1 MIDKCHSNNLIIMKL
16 KNINLGLGLM
26 ALLALSSC
34 ADDKFS
40 EYRTDMTK
48 NLKEYQYLNNYEPL
62 KKYVEDMKASGKCN
76 PNFKLGIA
84 LEAAEFNKQGLV
96 YCLAGSNFNETV
108 AGNAMKMASC
118 VADDGR
124 MNFDNVSEYVKNAT
138 DAGLSVYGHTLAWHE
153 QQPNKYLKR
162 LIADKELPPA
172 ENNPGLIITSGDPK
186 ANTWDYEIYYDLDE
200 PLKAGTTY
208 EISLNVRGTNPGTID
223 FWPGKKDGSDTQYG
237 AGSFT
242 VAESAIDNS
251 FSFTPNADI
260 DRMRF
265 CFGKIG
271 GTLYFDN
278 FVLKEKGS
286 DHNLVVN
293 STFDENDISHWTKV
307 SWVEVNYKIG
317 NVAGAGAIDI
327 ENEVHK
333 QTYTDGPFP
342 FFAMGCEPPV
352 VNGAIHFVPT
362 GTWSQF
368 FVMTGGDNLLSEGNY
383 VVYLDMTSS
392 KDASGVELTMQNGWG
407 ASDQAITVSVPVSAG
422 RHNVKLQMPNIAGGN
437 YDIILKPQT
446 ADATLDVHSVKVCQV
461 KKSNT
466 KPLTPEEKK
475 EILTPVLQNW
485 IYGMMAATEGK
496 VKAWDVVNESISGK
510 DIDGDGYYDLQSA
523 TRGTVSP
530 DDAKNKFYW
539 QDYLDDLDYVR
550 TAVAAA
556 RKGFADA
563 GGKPEE
569 LKLFINDYNLETAY
583 DDNKKLKSLIHWIE
597 EWEKDGVT
605 VIDGIG
611 SQMHVSCC
619 MDPVEQ
625 KKREDAYVNMLNLM
639 VSTGRLVRISELDMG
654 LEVPNLDKNSK
665 DPYIQVKTT
674 DMTEEQ
680 HKAMRAYYEF
690 IIKKYLE
697 IVPKEQQWGIC
708 QWCATDSPA
717 NSGWRPGLP
726 VGLWDLDYYR
736 KHTYAGF
743 AAGLGA
749 PEYWKEAK

>member
-1 MIDKCHSNNLIIMKL
+1 MKL

-539 QDYLDDLDYVR
+539 QDYLGDLDYVR

-583 DDNKKLKSLIHWIE
+583 DQNKKLESLKHWIE

-605 VIDGIG
+605 KIDGIG

-654 LEVPNLDKNSK
+654 LEVPNVDKNSK

-690 IIKKYLE
+690 IVKKYLE

>member
-1 MIDKCHSNNLIIMKL
+1 MNKQILVSA
-16 KNINLGLGLM
+16 LGAM
-26 ALLALSSC
+26 LLASC
-34 ADDKFS
+34 VDHFDQNFETVRPDK
-40 EYRTDMTK
+40 EAQYGYLEQYDA
-48 NLKEYQYLNNYEPL
+48 LKEYI
-62 KKYVEDMKASGKCN
+62 KDR
-76 PNFKLGIA
+76 PNFHLGIGTA
-84 LEAAEFNKQGLV
+84 VDEYNKKELV
-96 YCLAGSNFNETV
+96 YALTNSNFNETV

-118 VADDGR
+118 VADDGS
-124 MNFDNVSEYVKNAT
+124 MNFDKVSEYVKNAT
-138 DAGLSVYGHTLAWHE
+138 DAGLSVYGHTLAWHA
-153 QQPNKYLKR
+153 QQPNKYLNG
-162 LIADKELPPA
+162 LIADKELPPSSNVTRCLVIKNA
-172 ENNPGLIITSGDPK
+172 EAGGH
-186 ANTWDYEIYYDLDE
+186 WDAQLYFPAQL
-200 PLKAGTTY
+200 
-208 EISLNVRGTNPGTID
+208 SQ
-223 FWPGKKDGSDTQYG
+223 GKKYVFKMNAKATAPFELILWGAPGDAGLGSISVGTKWNEYTVNFTPAANYENFVFA
-237 AGSFT
+237 AGKLGGELDIKSLSLCEEGST
-242 VAESAIDNS
+242 NNLIVNGDIKGDEVPCYKPYSWHTVTTDIQEVAESQVVEIPVSVGHLTFDDGQNLGGWGMDNA
-251 FSFTPNADI
+251 PKIVNGVCEVGNNAAKEKPWNAQVCYEPGFAFENGKNYHLKMKI
-260 DRMRF
+260 KGSVAGE
-265 CFGKIG
+265 FGAGFQNPEGYQGCGDFPTIKVTTDWKEVDVATTCNGDNALRLLLNIG
-271 GTLYFDN
+271 KYAGTLHIDDFEVYY
-278 FVLKEKGS
+278 
-286 DHNLVVN
+286 
-293 STFDENDISHWTKV
+293 TK
-307 SWVEVNYKIG
+307 
-317 NVAGAGAIDI
+317 
-327 ENEVHK
+327 
-333 QTYTDGPFP
+333 P
-342 FFAMGCEPPV
+342 
-352 VNGAIHFVPT
+352 
-362 GTWSQF
+362 
-368 FVMTGGDNLLSEGNY
+368 
-383 VVYLDMTSS
+383 
-392 KDASGVELTMQNGWG
+392 
-407 ASDQAITVSVPVSAG
+407 
-422 RHNVKLQMPNIAGGN
+422 
-437 YDIILKPQT
+437 
-446 ADATLDVHSVKVCQV
+446 
-461 KKSNT
+461 SNT
-466 KPLTPEEKK
+466 IPLTDEEKK
-475 EILTPVLQNW
+475 KALTPVLQNW

-539 QDYLDDLDYVR
+539 QDYLGDLDYVR

-583 DDNKKLKSLIHWIE
+583 DQNKKLESLKHWIE

-605 VIDGIG
+605 KIDGIG

-654 LEVPNLDKNSK
+654 LEVKKNEVK
-665 DPYIQVKTT
+665 DGEYPYVQVNTT

-690 IIKKYLE
+690 IVKKYLE

>member
-1 MIDKCHSNNLIIMKL
+1 MNKQILVSA
-16 KNINLGLGLM
+16 LGAM
-26 ALLALSSC
+26 LLASC
-34 ADDKFS
+34 ADHFDQNFETVRPGK
-40 EYRTDMTK
+40 EAQYGYLEQYDA
-48 NLKEYQYLNNYEPL
+48 LKEYI
-62 KKYVEDMKASGKCN
+62 KDR
-76 PNFKLGIA
+76 PNFHLGIGTA
-84 LEAAEFNKQGLV
+84 VDEYNKKELV
-96 YCLAGSNFNETV
+96 YALTNSNFNETV
-108 AGNAMKMASC
+108 AGNAMKMSSC
-118 VADDGR
+118 VADDGS
-124 MNFDNVSEYVKNAT
+124 MNFDKVSEYVKNAT
-138 DAGLSVYGHTLAWHE
+138 DAGLSVYGHTLAWHA
-153 QQPNKYLKR
+153 QQPNKYLNG

-172 ENNPGLIITSGDPK
+172 GDNPGLIITSGDPK

-200 PLKAGTTY
+200 PLKAGKTY

-223 FWPGKKDGSDTQYG
+223 FWPGKKDGSATQYG

-242 VAESAIDNS
+242 VAESAVDNE

-265 CFGKIG
+265 CFGKVG

-286 DHNLVVN
+286 DHNIVVN
-293 STFDENDISHWTKV
+293 STFDEDDISHWTKV
-307 SWVEVNYKIG
+307 SWVPISYKIG
-317 NVAGAGAIDI
+317 NVAGAAAVDI

-333 QTYTDGPFP
+333 RTYTDGSFP

-362 GTWSQF
+362 GDWSQF
-368 FVMTGGDNLLSEGNY
+368 FVMSGSENRLSEGNY

-392 KDASGVELTMQNGWG
+392 KAASGVELTMQNGWG
-407 ASDQAITVSVPVSAG
+407 GSAQAITVSVPVSAG
-422 RHNVKLQMPNIAGGN
+422 RQTVKLPMPNIVGGD

-466 KPLTPEEKK
+466 KPLTDEEKK
-475 EILTPVLQNW
+475 EVLTPVLQNW
-485 IYGMMAATEGK
+485 IYGMMEATEGK
-496 VKAWDVVNESISGK
+496 VKAWDVVNEAISGTDK
-510 DIDGDGYYDLQSA
+510 DGDGFYELQSA
-523 TRGTVSP
+523 TRGTVSA
-530 DDAKNKFYW
+530 DDAKNNFYW
-539 QDYLDDLDYVR
+539 QDYLGDLEYVR

-563 GGKPEE
+563 GGNPEE
-569 LKLFINDYNLETAY
+569 LKLFINDYNLETA
-583 DDNKKLKSLIHWIE
+583 DDQKLKSLIHWIG

-605 VIDGIG
+605 KIDGIG
-611 SQMHVSCC
+611 SQMHVSCS
-619 MDPVEQ
+619 MNPAEQ

-639 VSTGRLVRISELDMG
+639 VRTHKLVRISELDMG
-654 LEVPNLDKNSK
+654 LEDEKGDLVN
-665 DPYIQVKTT
+665 TT

-690 IIKKYLE
+690 IVKKYLE
-697 IVPKEQQWGIC
+697 IVPENQQWGIC

-717 NSGWRPGLP
+717 NSGWRAGLP

>member
-1 MIDKCHSNNLIIMKL
+1 MKL

-62 KKYVEDMKASGKCN
+62 KKYVEDMKAAGKCN

-223 FWPGKKDGSDTQYG
+223 FWPGKKNGSDTQYG

-539 QDYLDDLDYVR
+539 QDYLGDLDYVR

-654 LEVPNLDKNSK
+654 LEVPNVDKNSK

-690 IIKKYLE
+690 IVKKYLE

>member
-1 MIDKCHSNNLIIMKL
+1 MNKQILVSA
-16 KNINLGLGLM
+16 LGAM
-26 ALLALSSC
+26 LLASC
-34 ADDKFS
+34 ADHFDQNFETVRPDK
-40 EYRTDMTK
+40 EAQYGYLEQYDA
-48 NLKEYQYLNNYEPL
+48 LKEYI
-62 KKYVEDMKASGKCN
+62 KDR
-76 PNFKLGIA
+76 PNFHLGIGTA
-84 LEAAEFNKQGLV
+84 VDEYNKKELV
-96 YCLAGSNFNETV
+96 YALTNSNFNETV

-118 VADDGR
+118 VADDGS
-124 MNFDNVSEYVKNAT
+124 MDFEKVKEYVKNAT
-138 DAGLSVYGHTLAWHE
+138 DAGLSVYGHTLAWHA

-172 ENNPGLIITSGDPK
+172 GDNPGLIITSGDPK
-186 ANTWDYEIYYDLDE
+186 AETYNYEIDYDLDE

-223 FWPGKKDGSDTQYG
+223 FWPEKKGGSATQYG

-242 VAESAIDNS
+242 VAESAVDNKVT
-251 FSFTPNADI
+251 FTPNADV
-260 DRMRF
+260 DHLRF

-293 STFDENDISHWTKV
+293 STFDENDISHWTKP
-307 SWVEVNYKIG
+307 SWMTDISYKIG
-317 NVAGAGAIDI
+317 NVAGAAAIDI

-368 FVMTGGDNLLSEGNY
+368 FVMPGGDNLLSEGNY

-392 KDASGVELTMQNGWG
+392 KDASGVELTMQNGWD
-407 ASDQAITVSVPVSAG
+407 ANSNQQITVKVPVSAG
-422 RHNVKLQMPNIAGGN
+422 RHTVKLPMPNIAGGN

-466 KPLTPEEKK
+466 KPLTDEEKK

-485 IYGMMAATEGK
+485 IYGMMEATEGK

-539 QDYLDDLDYVR
+539 QDYLGDLDYVR

-583 DDNKKLKSLIHWIE
+583 DQNKKLESLKHWIE

-605 VIDGIG
+605 KIDGIG

-654 LEVPNLDKNSK
+654 LEVKKNEVK
-665 DPYIQVKTT
+665 DGEYPYVQVNTT

-690 IIKKYLE
+690 IVKKYFE
-697 IVPKEQQWGIC
+697 IVPENQQWGIC

>member
-1 MIDKCHSNNLIIMKL
+1 MNKQILVSA
-16 KNINLGLGLM
+16 LGAM
-26 ALLALSSC
+26 LLASC
-34 ADDKFS
+34 ADHFDQNFETVRPEK
-40 EYRTDMTK
+40 EAQYGYLEQYDA
-48 NLKEYQYLNNYEPL
+48 LKEYI
-62 KKYVEDMKASGKCN
+62 KDR
-76 PNFKLGIA
+76 PNFHLGIGTA
-84 LEAAEFNKQGLV
+84 VDEYNKKELV
-96 YCLAGSNFNETV
+96 YALTNSNFNETV
-108 AGNAMKMASC
+108 AGNAMKMSSC
-118 VADDGR
+118 VADDGS
-124 MNFDNVSEYVKNAT
+124 MNFDKVSEYVKNAT
-138 DAGLSVYGHTLAWHE
+138 DAGLSVYGHTLAWHA

-172 ENNPGLIITSGDPK
+172 GDNPGLIITSGDPK

-200 PLKAGTTY
+200 PLKAGKTY

-223 FWPGKKDGSDTQYG
+223 FWPGKKDGSATQYG

-242 VAESAIDNS
+242 VAESAVDNS

-286 DHNLVVN
+286 DHNIAVN
-293 STFDENDISHWTKV
+293 STFDEDDISHWTKV
-307 SWVEVNYKIG
+307 PWVEISYKIG
-317 NVAGAGAIDI
+317 NVAGAAAVEI
-327 ENEVHK
+327 ENEVHER
-333 QTYTDGPFP
+333 TYTDGPFP

-362 GTWSQF
+362 GAWSQF
-368 FVMTGGDNLLSEGNY
+368 FVMPGSNNTLSEGNY
-383 VVYLDMTSS
+383 VVYLDLSAS

-407 ASDQAITVSVPVSAG
+407 ASDQAITVKVPVSAG

-475 EILTPVLQNW
+475 EALTPVLQDW
-485 IYGMMAATEGK
+485 IYGMMEATEGK
-496 VKAWDVVNESISGK
+496 VKAWDVVNEAISGEDK
-510 DIDGDGYYDLQSA
+510 DGDGFYDLQSA
-523 TRGTVSP
+523 TRGTVSA
-530 DDAKNKFYW
+530 DDAKNNFYW
-539 QDYLDDLDYVR
+539 QDYLGDIDYVR

-563 GGKPEE
+563 GGNPEE

-583 DDNKKLKSLIHWIE
+583 DQNKKLKSLIHWIE
-597 EWEKDGVT
+597 EWEKDDVT
-605 VIDGIG
+605 KIDGIG
-611 SQMHVSCC
+611 SQMHITYS
-619 MDPVEQ
+619 MDPDKQ
-625 KKREDAYVNMLNLM
+625 KKNEEAYENMLRLM
-639 VSTGRLVRISELDMG
+639 VDSHKLVRISELDMG
-654 LEVPNLDKNSK
+654 LEDKNGNL
-665 DPYIQVKTT
+665 VNTT

-690 IIKKYLE
+690 IVKKYLE
-697 IVPKEQQWGIC
+697 IVPENQQWGIC

-717 NSGWRPGLP
+717 NSGWRAGLP

-736 KHTYAGF
+736 KHTYGGF

-749 PEYWKEAK
+749 PEYWNDAK

>member
-34 ADDKFS
+34 ADDNFS

-48 NLKEYQYLNNYEPL
+48 SLKEYQYLNNYEPL
-62 KKYVEDMKASGKCN
+62 KKYVEDMKAAGKCN

-496 VKAWDVVNESISGK
+496 VKAWDVVNEALCGDDK
-510 DIDGDGYYDLQSA
+510 DHDGYYDLQSA
-523 TRGTVSP
+523 TRGTVSA

-539 QDYLDDLDYVR
+539 QDYLGDLDYVR

-563 GGKPEE
+563 GGNPEE

-605 VIDGIG
+605 KIDGIG

-654 LEVPNLDKNSK
+654 LEVPNVDKNSK

-690 IIKKYLE
+690 IVKKYLE

>member
-1 MIDKCHSNNLIIMKL
+1 MNKQILVSA
-16 KNINLGLGLM
+16 LGAM
-26 ALLALSSC
+26 LLASC
-34 ADDKFS
+34 ADHFDQNFETVRPDK
-40 EYRTDMTK
+40 EAQYGYLEQYDA
-48 NLKEYQYLNNYEPL
+48 LKEYI
-62 KKYVEDMKASGKCN
+62 KDR
-76 PNFKLGIA
+76 PNFHLGIGTA
-84 LEAAEFNKQGLV
+84 VDEYNKKELV
-96 YCLAGSNFNETV
+96 YALTNSNFNETV

-118 VADDGR
+118 VADDGS
-124 MNFDNVSEYVKNAT
+124 MDFEKVKEYVKNAT
-138 DAGLSVYGHTLAWHE
+138 DAGLSVYGHTLAWHA

-172 ENNPGLIITSGDPK
+172 GDNPGLIITSGDPK
-186 ANTWDYEIYYDLDE
+186 AETYNYEIDYDLDE

-223 FWPGKKDGSDTQYG
+223 FWPEKKGGSATQYG

-242 VAESAIDNS
+242 VAESAVDNKVT
-251 FSFTPNADI
+251 FTPNADV
-260 DRMRF
+260 DHLRF

-293 STFDENDISHWTKV
+293 STFDENDISHWTKP
-307 SWVEVNYKIG
+307 SWMTDISYKIG
-317 NVAGAGAIDI
+317 NVAGAAAIDI

-368 FVMTGGDNLLSEGNY
+368 FVMPGGDNLLSEGNY

-392 KDASGVELTMQNGWG
+392 KDASGVELTMQNGWD
-407 ASDQAITVSVPVSAG
+407 ANSNQQITVKVPVSAG
-422 RHNVKLQMPNIAGGN
+422 RHTVKLPMPNIAGGN

-466 KPLTPEEKK
+466 KPLTDEEKK
-475 EILTPVLQNW
+475 EKLTPVLQNW
-485 IYGMMAATEGK
+485 IYGMMEATEGK
-496 VKAWDVVNESISGK
+496 VKAWDVVNEAISGEDK
-510 DIDGDGYYDLQSA
+510 DGDGFYDLQSA
-523 TRGTVSP
+523 TRGTVSA
-530 DDAKNKFYW
+530 DDAKNNFYW
-539 QDYLDDLDYVR
+539 QDYLGDIDYVR

-556 RKGFADA
+556 RKGFKDA
-563 GGKPEE
+563 GGNLEE
-569 LKLFINDYNLETAY
+569 LKLFINDYNLETVDAQNN
-583 DDNKKLKSLIHWIE
+583 NKKLESLIHWIE
-597 EWEKDGVT
+597 EWQKDGVT
-605 VIDGIG
+605 KIDGIG
-611 SQMHVSCC
+611 SQMHVTCS
-619 MDPVEQ
+619 MNPATQ
-625 KKREDAYVNMLNLM
+625 KKNEEAYVNMLNKM
-639 VSTGRLVRISELDMG
+639 VGSHMLVRISELDMG
-654 LEVPNLDKNSK
+654 LEDKNGNL
-665 DPYIQVKTT
+665 VNTT

-690 IIKKYLE
+690 IVKKYLE

-717 NSGWRPGLP
+717 NSGWRAGLP

-736 KHTYAGF
+736 KHTYGGF

-749 PEYWKEAK
+749 PEYWNNAK

>member
-76 PNFKLGIA
+76 PDFKLGIA

-153 QQPNKYLKR
+153 QQPNKYLNG
-162 LIADKELPPA
+162 LIADKV
-172 ENNPGLIITSGDPK
+172 NPGAEVEKT
-186 ANTWDYEIYYDLDE
+186 DYELDCSTLSSYDWHE
-200 PLKAGTTY
+200 FPSSSITT
-208 EISLNVRGTNPGTID
+208 EWN
-223 FWPGKKDGSDTQYG
+223 KDGAVVITNKKAIENYKLQYWLVNGIQLKTGTKYKITFLCKAEGESPAKIHFKLGNWGGGDVKDFTIPVGGDYKEVPFEVTPTMDSNGLFFQHGQFVGKIYWKSIKITHSEAPSTEIPVSVGHLTFDDGQNLGGWGMDNAPKIVNGVCEVGNNAAKKNPWDAQVNYEPGFAFENGKTYHLKMNIKGSVAGEFG
-237 AGSFT
+237 AGFQNPEGYQGCGDFPTINVTTDWNSVDVT
-242 VAESAIDNS
+242 TTCNGDNALRLLL
-251 FSFTPNADI
+251 NI
-260 DRMRF
+260 
-265 CFGKIG
+265 GKYP
-271 GTLYFDN
+271 GTLYIDDFE
-278 FVLKEKGS
+278 VYY
-286 DHNLVVN
+286 
-293 STFDENDISHWTKV
+293 TK
-307 SWVEVNYKIG
+307 S
-317 NVAGAGAIDI
+317 
-327 ENEVHK
+327 
-333 QTYTDGPFP
+333 
-342 FFAMGCEPPV
+342 
-352 VNGAIHFVPT
+352 
-362 GTWSQF
+362 
-368 FVMTGGDNLLSEGNY
+368 
-383 VVYLDMTSS
+383 
-392 KDASGVELTMQNGWG
+392 
-407 ASDQAITVSVPVSAG
+407 
-422 RHNVKLQMPNIAGGN
+422 
-437 YDIILKPQT
+437 
-446 ADATLDVHSVKVCQV
+446 
-461 KKSNT
+461 SNT
-466 KPLTPEEKK
+466 IPLTNEEKK
-475 EILTPVLQNW
+475 KVLTPVLQNW

-496 VKAWDVVNESISGK
+496 VKAWDVVNEALCGDDK
-510 DIDGDGYYDLQSA
+510 DHDGYYDLQSA

-539 QDYLDDLDYVR
+539 QDYLGDLDYVR

-583 DDNKKLKSLIHWIE
+583 DQNKKLESLIHWIE

-605 VIDGIG
+605 KIDGIG
-611 SQMHVSCC
+611 SQMHVTCS
-619 MDPVEQ
+619 MNPATQ
-625 KKREDAYVNMLNLM
+625 KKNEEAYVNMLNKM
-639 VSTGRLVRISELDMG
+639 VGSHMLVRISELDMG
-654 LEVPNLDKNSK
+654 LEDKNGNL
-665 DPYIQVKTT
+665 VNTT

-690 IIKKYLE
+690 IVKKYLE

-717 NSGWRPGLP
+717 NSGWRAGLP

-736 KHTYAGF
+736 KHTYGGF

-749 PEYWKEAK
+749 PEYWNNAK